1 MTNYKKYLNELYK
14 KNADTFYKELK
25 QKLKKSEKTFIVT
38 ANPETI
44 SYATTD
50 KEIQEMVLNKEI
62 IKVPDGIGVVKA
74 AKLLNINI
82 EERIPG
88 IEIAEKLLE
97 YGNELSSSIYLFG
110 AKKEVLYNLNKI
122 IKEKYPNIKILG
134 MTDGYAKNKEK
145 AYEKIIKLEPDIIL
159 VALGIPNQEKLI
171 YKYLEKFNKGI
182 FVGVGGSFDVLSG
195 SKKRAPKLF
204 QKLNIEWL
212 YRIIKEPSR
221 LKRFYENNT
230 FNGSFF
236 VIYNFC
242 FCR

>member
-221 LKRFYENNT
+221 LKRFYENNIKFIIKIKKET
-230 FNGSFF
+230 KK
-236 VIYNFC
+236 
-242 FCR
+242 

>member
-221 LKRFYENNT
+221 LKRFYENNIKFIINIKKET
-230 FNGSFF
+230 KK
-236 VIYNFC
+236 
-242 FCR
+242 